1 MHIYNMSSS
10 PSAAMPSMAKITDML
25 KSMGSSA
32 PASAT
37 KTGGRRRRRSGTR
50 KHRRGRGKKSRKNKW
65 FF

>member
-1 MHIYNMSSS
+1 MSSS
-10 PSAAMPSMAKITDML
+10 SAAIPSMAKITDML
-25 KSMGSSA
+25 KSMGSS
-32 PASAT
+32 ASAT

>member
-1 MHIYNMSSS
+1 MNMN
-10 PSAAMPSMAKITDML
+10 MDKISNML
-25 KSMGSSA
+25 KSLGST

-37 KTGGRRRRRSGTR
+37 KTGGRRRRKRSGTR

>member
-1 MHIYNMSSS
+1 MNMN
-10 PSAAMPSMAKITDML
+10 MDKISNML
-25 KSMGSSA
+25 KSLGSTSA
-32 PASAT
+32 ST